1 MISFLRGRVEDKEE
15 DYIDLNVNNVG
26 YRIYMSKPS
35 IEKIEEDKEVK
46 ILTYMRVLQDDCSL
60 FGFLNKEE
68 KNMFELLLSVGG
80 VGAKTAIQILGNIS
94 PSSFA
99 LAIISN
105 DQNALKKLPGIG
117 PKTAGRIIL
126 ELKDKIKTEQAS
138 SSDDVKEIKNKVDIS
153 DDLIEALIVLGYKRY
168 QINEILPKI
177 KETELENQ
185 IREALTYL
193 ANI

>member
-15 DYIDLNVNNVG
+15 DYIDLNVNSVG

-46 ILTYMRVLQDDCSL
+46 ILTYMRVLQDDVSL

-126 ELKDKIKTEQAS
+126 ELKDKIKTEQAN

-177 KETELENQ
+177 KEIELENQ

>member
-105 DQNALKKLPGIG
+105 DQNSLKKLPGIG

-126 ELKDKIKTEQAS
+126 ELKDKIKTEQAN

-153 DDLIEALIVLGYKRY
+153 DDLVEALIVLGYKRY

>member
-46 ILTYMRVLQDDCSL
+46 ILTYMRILQDDCSL

-126 ELKDKIKTEQAS
+126 ELKDKIKTEQAN

-177 KETELENQ
+177 KEIELENQ

>member
-15 DYIDLNVNNVG
+15 DYIDLNVNSVG

-126 ELKDKIKTEQAS
+126 ELKDKIKTEQAN

>member
-46 ILTYMRVLQDDCSL
+46 ILTYMRILQDDCSL

-126 ELKDKIKTEQAS
+126 ELKDKIKTEQAN
-138 SSDDVKEIKNKVDIS
+138 SSDDVKEIKNKVEIS

>member
-15 DYIDLNVNNVG
+15 DYIDLNVNSVG

-46 ILTYMRVLQDDCSL
+46 ILTYMRVLQDDVSL

-126 ELKDKIKTEQAS
+126 ELKDKIKTEQAN

>member
-1 MISFLRGRVEDKEE
+1 MISFLRGRVEEKQE
-15 DYIDLNVNNVG
+15 DYIDLNVNSVG
-26 YRIYMSKPS
+26 YRVYMSKPS

-46 ILTYMRVLQDDCSL
+46 VLTYMRVLQDDVSL

-105 DQNALKKLPGIG
+105 DQNSLKKLPGIG

-126 ELKDKIKTEQAS
+126 ELKDKIKTEQAN

-153 DDLIEALIVLGYKRY
+153 DDLVEALIVLGYKRY

>member
-1 MISFLRGRVEDKEE
+1 MISFLRGRVEEKQE
-15 DYIDLNVNNVG
+15 DYIDLNVNSVG

-46 ILTYMRVLQDDCSL
+46 VLTYMRVLQDDVSL

-105 DQNALKKLPGIG
+105 DQNSLKKLPGIG

-126 ELKDKIKTEQAS
+126 ELKDKIKTEQAN

-153 DDLIEALIVLGYKRY
+153 DDLVEALIVLGYKRY

>member
-15 DYIDLNVNNVG
+15 DYIDLNVNSVG

-46 ILTYMRVLQDDCSL
+46 ILTYMRILQDDCSL

-126 ELKDKIKTEQAS
+126 ELKDKIKTEQAN